1 MFLLL
6 DLANGGS
13 VGEKWGDG
21 GESSVSVVCGRL
33 VGEVV
38 VVMMIEVAMV
48 IVMAIAMERL

>member
-6 DLANGGS
+6 DLANSGG
-13 VGEKWGDG
+13 VGGTRGGG

-33 VGEVV
+33 VGKVV